1 MAILPFDYNF
11 SFCFCRYPGCF
22 RGIPAFQHDTACCQ
36 PVIGKLHWLGV
47 LQQLGLKKPNIQV
60 FPQVY
65 YNGKT
70 NPCQRFSFPSQTVS
84 HVRLRGSFLARRR
97 RRRACCWHSALQKAQ
112 CPPESTVPFRKHS
125 APRKHSTSQKVRCL
139 LEDTVHPEG
148 TVFVVMCLKAG
159 YNIISRLVP
168 RAI

>member
-22 RGIPAFQHDTACCQ
+22 RGTPAFQHDTACRQ

-70 NPCQRFSFPSQTVS
+70 NPCQRFSFPYQVPPARQTTPRVY
-84 HVRLRGSFLARRR
+84 LRGPP
-97 RRRACCWHSALQKAQ
+97 SAPCLLLAQ
-112 CPPESTVPFRKHS
+112 CPSEGAVPFRKHS

-148 TVFVVMCLKAG
+148 TVPVVMCLKAG